1 MVRHLSSFYFPL
13 LSTWDMSCNSL
24 GTMEKDILSERAA
37 LINRIWPKS
46 GYLSNQPTSTVLCC
60 VEYKVFVLILLKTLN
75 VARLLNNRF
84 FKSWSVLISTI
95 QVENKLY
102 CYT

>member
-46 GYLSNQPTSTVLCC
+46 GYLKNQPTSTVLCY

-75 VARLLNNRF
+75 VAWLLNNQF
-84 FKSWSVLISTI
+84 LKSWSVLISTI
-95 QVENKLY
+95 QVENKL
-102 CYT
+102 